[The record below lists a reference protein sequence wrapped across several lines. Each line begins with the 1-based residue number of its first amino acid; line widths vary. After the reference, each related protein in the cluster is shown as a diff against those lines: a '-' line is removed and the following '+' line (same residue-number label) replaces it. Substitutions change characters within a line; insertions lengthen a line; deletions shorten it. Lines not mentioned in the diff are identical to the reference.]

1 MARLRDEADALFVP
15 MSFDAC
21 DRANMEMAFPSKLAD
36 CTATGL
42 PLVIYGP
49 TYCSAVVWAREN
61 RGVAEVVEAESQLGD
76 AIKRLA
82 NDPAHRVSLG
92 RCALNVGHNYF
103 THERV
108 QEVFNRA
115 LFGRDSAL
123 GPGQYGNAVASGR

>member
-15 MSFDAC
+15 MSFDAS

-42 PLVIYGP
+42 PLLIYGP
-49 TYCSAVVWAREN
+49 TYCSAVAWAREN
-61 RGVAEVVEAESQLGD
+61 EGVAEVVEAEPQLSE

-82 NDPAHRVSLG
+82 NNPAHRVVLG
-92 RCALNVGHNYF
+92 RRALDVGSEYF

-108 QEVFNRA
+108 RQVFSAA
-115 LFGRDSAL
+115 LCETSASS
-123 GPGQYGNAVASGR
+123 AFRETI